1 MWENPRQRSWAAE
14 VTLTD
19 TLDAMMREVAQLR
32 RQNRIGEAI
41 ALYQRILAKWPGL
54 AESWFNLAVLQ
65 RQTRQFEAALVSYQR
80 ALDAGVSQ
88 PEEAHLNRSVI
99 YTDYLRRHGEAERE
113 LRCALAL
120 NPVFIPALLNLGN
133 LCEDLGRRHEAR
145 EIYEHIL
152 TIEPRNFVALARC
165 ANLQPASSAAPEL
178 LARIRLALTDA
189 TLSTE
194 DRAGLG
200 FALGRLLDQA
210 GEYHAAFDAYHAAN
224 NAGRASAAAHGVRYN
239 QAQHSALIDRLIA
252 GGLPVTRA
260 ASAATVPGP
269 QPIFICGMFR
279 SGSTLA
285 EHLLASGAAA
295 AGGEID
301 FLPLLVER
309 ELAPFPESLA
319 TLSAE
324 RLEAIAARYRT
335 ELARV
340 SRSALYVIDK
350 RPDNFLYLGLIKKL
364 FPDARIVHTV
374 RDPLDNCLSIYFLY
388 LDARMSYAFDLRDIG
403 HYFREYRRLMAH
415 WKRTFPGDIFDL
427 NYDVLVREPET
438 TLQRLRAFLGLEDD
452 AAKPQSP
459 AGVAI
464 KTASVWQVREPLYR
478 SSSGRAKHYAD
489 ELKELREFL
498 ADLP

>member
-1 MWENPRQRSWAAE
+1 M
-14 VTLTD
+14 
-19 TLDAMMREVAQLR
+19 
-32 RQNRIGEAI
+32 
-41 ALYQRILAKWPGL
+41 
-54 AESWFNLAVLQ
+54 
-65 RQTRQFEAALVSYQR
+65 SYQR

-88 PEEAHLNRSVI
+88 PEEAHLNRGVI

-120 NPVFIPALLNLGN
+120 NPVFTPALLNLGN

-165 ANLQPASSAAPEL
+165 ANLQPAGSAAPEL
-178 LARIRLALTDA
+178 LARIRLALTEA
-189 TLSTE
+189 TLSAE

-210 GEYHAAFDAYHAAN
+210 GEYHAAFDAYRAGN
-224 NAGRASAAAHGVRYN
+224 NAGKASAAAHGVRYD

-252 GGLPVTRA
+252 VGSPVTRA
-260 ASAATVPGP
+260 ASAATAPGP

-285 EHLLASGAAA
+285 EHLLGTSTAAA

-301 FLPLLVER
+301 FLPTLVER

-319 TLSAE
+319 TLSTE
-324 RLEAIAARYRT
+324 RLDAIAARYRT

-388 LDARMSYAFDLRDIG
+388 LDARMSYAFDLKDIG

-427 NYDVLVREPET
+427 NYDILVREPEDYVAAA
-438 TLQRLRAFLGLEDD
+438 RAFLG
-452 AAKPQSP
+452 AR
-459 AGVAI
+459 G
-464 KTASVWQVREPLYR
+464 
-478 SSSGRAKHYAD
+478 
-489 ELKELREFL
+489 
-498 ADLP
+498 